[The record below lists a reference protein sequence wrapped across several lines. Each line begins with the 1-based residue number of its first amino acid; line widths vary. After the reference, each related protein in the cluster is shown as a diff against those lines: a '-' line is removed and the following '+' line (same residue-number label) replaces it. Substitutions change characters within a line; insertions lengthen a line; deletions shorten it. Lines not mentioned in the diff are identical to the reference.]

1 MSDNPLSRKVE
12 LDLTNYKA
20 GIAEMNRSIRVIESG
35 FRASAAAL
43 GDWSKDASGLE
54 QRVKALNGTID
65 IQRQK
70 VDALRAVYEQ
80 VVEEQ
85 GANSRAAQSL
95 EVELNKA
102 TEALGKME
110 SELSR
115 TGSAL
120 AEMNNPALAAAEN
133 ISDLDRMMR
142 LSEAE
147 FKAAAAG
154 IKDWDK
160 NANLLEMRITSLSDQ
175 VKAQQEIVGVLRDE
189 YERIASEQ
197 GETSAAALEA
207 EIAWRKQQTALGE
220 LWGELEETKTTLED
234 LGQEEENVQEVTED
248 VAEAEEDAAE
258 STGTF
263 ADRLDD
269 LKSRLGDALG
279 GLKELGGKVLSAV
292 KTGLLAAGAA
302 AVGAVTGLTALVL
315 KSAASADELVEL
327 SDKTGLSVEQ
337 LQELQYIGEQTGT
350 SMETVTGSLAKLVR
364 SMASAET
371 GTGGAADAF
380 AALGVPVTDANGEL
394 RDSQAVF
401 GDVLDALQAIE
412 NPTERD
418 ALAMALF
425 GKSAQELN
433 PLIDAGSQ
441 GMADMAAEA
450 NNLGAVMGGD
460 TVNNLA
466 ALNDVVAG
474 LKLGFQGVIGQ
485 LAGAFLPI
493 FQTVA
498 AAVQGFVSN
507 PEVQAGLQNIIGKI
521 TEFTTILAGALEQL
535 LAGDVQGALLTLFP
549 PEVVEQI
556 NTLATG
562 VQNFIN
568 QLVVFVTEHAEGI
581 KAAFIAIG
589 VALAGAGIVA
599 ALAAIL
605 NPINLIVVAIGLLAA
620 AWAEDWGGIRTSL
633 TAWWDETGK
642 PIFDQLKEWLE
653 TNIPIAL
660 QTLSDF
666 WTGTLQ
672 PALEQ
677 VWGWM
682 KETLFPLLS
691 DLVEIYFKAIGN
703 NIDILKAAWETIL
716 LPAIQT
722 VWGWISGT
730 LFPLFVELVD
740 WLGPVLGD
748 ALQGLSD
755 FWTGT
760 LQPALEIVW
769 GFISESILPL
779 LNDLWTLIETG
790 LSVALEAF
798 AGIWQ
803 NVLQPAVEDFWNL
816 IKETVKPGLDGLE
829 AFWTNTLKPAFEDS
843 SFLDTLS
850 TAFDTLANSI
860 KAVRDF
866 IQGVITK
873 LQQMGD
879 NLPEWAT
886 PGSPMPLDYAFRDLG
901 STLDDLAKNR
911 LTALQRGLATLENPL
926 GNLTPGPSPAGRGGG
941 GEGGG
946 GGGGTTTIYQL
957 SANYAYESP
966 RSLMAEVKLRELL
979 AS

>member
-364 SMASAET
+364 SMAGAAE
-371 GTGGAADAF
+371 GTGAAAGAF
-380 AALGVPVTDANGEL
+380 EQLGVPVTDVNGEL

-418 ALAMALF
+418 ALAMEIF

-433 PLIDAGSQ
+433 PLIDAGSE
-441 GMADMAAEA
+441 GMADMADEA
-450 NNLGAVMGGD
+450 NNLGAVMSGD
-460 TVNNLA
+460 TVNGLA
-466 ALNDVVAG
+466 ALNDMVAG
-474 LKLGFQGVIGQ
+474 LKLGFQGWIGQ
-485 LAGAFLPI
+485 LAGAFLPL
-493 FQTVA
+493 FQTVIG
-498 AAVQGFVSN
+498 AVQGFVSN
-507 PEVQAGLQNIIGKI
+507 PEVQAGLQNIIGKVA
-521 TEFTTILAGALEQL
+521 EFAQKLADAAALL
-535 LAGDVQGALLTLFP
+535 LAGDLKGALGTLFP
-549 PEVVEQI
+549 PEVAEQI
-556 NTLATG
+556 LNISTQLG
-562 VQNFIN
+562 IFIG
-568 QLVVFVTEHAEGI
+568 QVVEFVTTHAEAI
-581 KAAFIAIG
+581 KNAFIAIG
-589 VALAGAGIVA
+589 VVLAGAGIVA
-599 ALAAIL
+599 ALSAIL
-605 NPINLIVVAIGLLAA
+605 NPITLIIAAVGLLAA
-620 AWAEDWGGIRTSL
+620 AWTEDFLGIRTAL
-633 TAWWDETGK
+633 EGWWNDSGQQIFET
-642 PIFDQLKEWLE
+642 LKTWLE

-682 KETLFPLLS
+682 KENLFPLLADLVTIYFNNVQTGLEVLGDFWENTLQPAMETVWDWMQGTLFPLLD
-691 DLVEIYFKAIGN
+691 DLW
-703 NIDILKAAWETIL
+703 AWLEETI
-716 LPAIQT
+716 PAALE
-722 VWGWISGT
+722 T
-730 LFPLFVELVD
+730 LA
-740 WLGPVLGD
+740 G
-748 ALQGLSD
+748 
-755 FWTGT
+755 FWEET
-760 LQPALEIVW
+760 LQPAMETVW
-769 GFISESILPL
+769 GFIQDDLMPL
-779 LNDLWTLIETG
+779 FEDLQELFDVGLNLAITAITG
-790 LSVALEAF
+790 LWDTLYDSLYDVWEQVKIYLK
-798 AGIWQ
+798 
-803 NVLQPAVEDFWNL
+803 PA
-816 IKETVKPGLDGLE
+816 LDGLE
-829 AFWTNTLKPAFEDS
+829 AFFGGLFKDTLGDV
-843 SFLDTLS
+843 SFLDVLT
-850 TAFDTLANSI
+850 TAFDTLGAAI
-860 KAVRDF
+860 KGVRDF

-873 LQQMGD
+873 LKQMGD
-879 NLPEWAT
+879 SLPEWAV

-901 STLDDLAKNR
+901 STLDDLSKNR
-911 LTALQRGLATLENPL
+911 LSALQRGLATLENPL

-979 AS
+979 AR